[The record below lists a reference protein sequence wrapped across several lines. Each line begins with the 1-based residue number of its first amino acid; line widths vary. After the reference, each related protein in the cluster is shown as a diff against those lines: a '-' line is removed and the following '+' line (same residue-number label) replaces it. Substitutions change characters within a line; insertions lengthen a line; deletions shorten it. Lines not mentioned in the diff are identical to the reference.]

1 MGENLA
7 NTKRM
12 KELICRAM
20 RQLICEKPFAKITV
34 QDVLNYADIQ
44 RATFYRYYR
53 DKYEVVE
60 VINRELSE
68 KIVSYH
74 FAVFHDDQAD
84 QIPVFSQ
91 YLTEHYQLLLRLI
104 DLRAENID
112 LLRDIRARYEQVYR
126 AHYSDADEFEAFTGA
141 EQFLTTFLWNIWHNI
156 TFDQMQKMRL
166 SDTKLRIIARQYKVP
181 FDKFKAYLTQCG
193 EG

>member
-12 KELICRAM
+12 KGLICSAM

-34 QDVLNYADIQ
+34 QDVLDRADIQ
-44 RATFYRYYR
+44 RATFYRYFR

-60 VINRELSE
+60 MINRELAE
-68 KIVSYH
+68 RIVAHH
-74 FAVFHDDQAD
+74 FEIFHDNEQE

-91 YLTEHYQLLLRLI
+91 FLAEHYQELIRLI
-104 DLRAENID
+104 DLRVENID
-112 LLRDIRARYEQVYR
+112 LLDNIRTQYGKTYC
-126 AHYSDADEFEAFTGA
+126 AHYADADEFEAFTGA

-156 TFDQMQKMRL
+156 SFDQMQKMKL
-166 SDTKLRIIARQYKVP
+166 ADTKLRIIARQYKVP
-181 FDKFKAYLTQCG
+181 FEDLKAFLAQY
-193 EG
+193 E